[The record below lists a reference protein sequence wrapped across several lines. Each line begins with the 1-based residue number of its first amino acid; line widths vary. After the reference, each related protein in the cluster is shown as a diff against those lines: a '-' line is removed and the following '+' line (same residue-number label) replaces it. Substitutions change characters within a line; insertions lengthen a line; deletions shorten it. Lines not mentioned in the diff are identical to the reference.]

1 MKKNNLNYD
10 LEKLT
15 DYWNTYYESKAN
27 LLPNSNFSEFVLKH
41 VDKNR
46 TLIDIGC
53 GDGRDSIFFANN
65 NIYTTGVDV
74 SSNAIKMNKQ
84 LENSYLKFKI
94 LNIQNI
100 NTHDK
105 KYDYAYCRFL
115 FHAIDSQ
122 IEDALLLWL
131 KDNITNK
138 LFVETRIKDL
148 NTADMEQTHYRRYFT
163 QSSFVKK
170 INSIGLNITYLK
182 TSNDFSKYRPI
193 YKVNDLKNNP
203 LLLRLIIEI

>member
-1 MKKNNLNYD
+1 M
-10 LEKLT
+10 
-15 DYWNTYYESKAN
+15 
-27 LLPNSNFSEFVLKH
+27 KH